1 MANRILKH
9 LEAILETGS
18 VLAASRRLYVSQ
30 PSLSQFV
37 RRVEQDYGIT
47 IFDRQTTPWQLTEDG
62 KTLLGAQRQMAEIER
77 ECRQRFADCR
87 ELKSGEIRIAST
99 AYRTA
104 TLLNPVL
111 SVFKQENPDILV
123 RIEEGNTAEVLNI
136 IESGHVDCGV
146 VISSMVPESLEHVQ
160 VYSESVLIGLPGDHP
175 YVKAH
180 PKPPERFD
188 PLNLRNIAG
197 TPFII
202 MKSGQAFHDYFY
214 EICRANDAEL
224 PVTLE
229 TQSILTV
236 PALISTGI
244 GAALVPS
251 TIVQDCL
258 ARGIAVY
265 SPQPPFHAND
275 VSIAWKKGRY
285 RSHAARRFVARAL
298 ELLGP
303 GNGVLQRSDV

>member
-1 MANRILKH
+1 
-9 LEAILETGS
+9 
-18 VLAASRRLYVSQ
+18 
-30 PSLSQFV
+30 
-37 RRVEQDYGIT
+37 
-47 IFDRQTTPWQLTEDG
+47 
-62 KTLLGAQRQMAEIER
+62 
-77 ECRQRFADCR
+77 
-87 ELKSGEIRIAST
+87 
-99 AYRTA
+99 
-104 TLLNPVL
+104 
-111 SVFKQENPDILV
+111 
-123 RIEEGNTAEVLNI
+123 
-136 IESGHVDCGV
+136 
-146 VISSMVPESLEHVQ
+146 
-160 VYSESVLIGLPGDHP
+160 
-175 YVKAH
+175 
-180 PKPPERFD
+180 
-188 PLNLRNIAG
+188 
-197 TPFII
+197 

-303 GNGVLQRSDV
+303 GSGVLQRSDV